1 MSRAVVGAPGV
12 RDAIALLELCVH
24 VPERLVLDTRDFS
37 NLEVAVVGDGLQE
50 EGEVTVEAASRDTKG
65 SFEEVVALLVVL
77 RVEQWA
83 LGGIDE
89 GVDDGACAH
98 FCIVLHRSD
107 SVERGNG
114 RRCCDSGSLHGFW
127 RVPGDLEG
135 EAVAALEAVVEAL
148 VAGHVFGE
156 DGRDRRAAARVL
168 LLEYGLLLDGGT
180 LSLDGEQGGSIHT
193 GAGAARHPARLKRSK
208 SLV

>member
-1 MSRAVVGAPGV
+1 M

-77 RVEQWA
+77 RVEQRA

-114 RRCCDSGSLHGFW
+114 RRCCDGGSLHGFW

-168 LLEYGLLLDGGT
+168 LIEYGLLF
-180 LSLDGEQGGSIHT
+180 E
-193 GAGAARHPARLKRSK
+193 
-208 SLV
+208 